1 MLPPLIRRARKNVG
15 PGSRQ
20 RGFTMALVAISM
32 VAIISMAALSID
44 LGTLYEAKAEA
55 QRAADAAALAAA
67 QVISTSG
74 ITGDPGNSGNSW
86 QPACGGSTSLATLAA
101 INVANQNLIGGN
113 APSTVTVNY
122 GTSSGVGTITDCTG
136 AGAAFAVNPVV
147 QVYVQQAKLPTFFAR
162 IFSLIPGGTFS
173 NSGVSATAAAE
184 AFNPSGTSTST
195 MIPVQPRCV
204 KPWMVPNQDPG
215 NGSCSGTCPP
225 FVNASTGAL
234 GTAGISTSGVIG
246 ETFTLTVDCGFSGRR
261 RSLPCTLA
269 NQPQANIAPK
279 TLNYVP
285 GQVSSPS
292 VAIAANSSISACS
305 EAKTNDYAEAV
316 AGCDQSTVYACGVS
330 GAGNKVDLTEDP
342 GPPRNDSV
350 NAAACLINAGGSGL
364 DQGQD
369 LLVPDGAPPYSYPFQ
384 INAGTNSAMLTAGIT
399 GLAKD
404 SQITSSPSIVSVPI
418 YDSTTLINPTG
429 TTAVTIVGFL
439 QVFINSVDSTTG
451 NITVTVMNVAGCG
464 NAVGSGTTP
473 VYGTSPVPVRLITP
487 PVAAT
492 P

>member
-1 MLPPLIRRARKNVG
+1 MLPPLIRRTRKNV
-15 PGSRQ
+15 PTCSTQ
-20 RGFTMALVAISM
+20 RGFTMAMVAISM

-74 ITGDPGNSGNSW
+74 ITGDPTNGPTDGSW
-86 QPACGGSTSLATLAA
+86 SAACGASGLATLAA
-101 INVANQNLIGGN
+101 TNVANQNLIGGN
-113 APSTVTVNY
+113 VPSKVTVNY
-122 GTSSGVGTITDCTG
+122 GTSAGVETATSCTG
-136 AGAAFAVNPVV
+136 LGTAFAVNPVV

-184 AFNPSGTSTST
+184 AFNPSSSSP

-215 NGSCSGTCPP
+215 NGSCSGTCPT
-225 FVNASTGAL
+225 FVSASTGSL
-234 GTAGISTSGVIG
+234 TTPGTSPTGVIG
-246 ETFTLTVDCGFSGRR
+246 ETFSLVPDCGGSSGRR
-261 RSLPCTLA
+261 RSRPCTLA
-269 NQPQANIAPK
+269 NAPQANVTAK

-305 EAKTNDYAEAV
+305 EAKTSDYAEAV

-330 GAGNKVDLTEDP
+330 GANTVDLTEDP
-342 GPPRNDSV
+342 GPPRNDST
-350 NAAACLINAGGSGL
+350 NAAACLINASANGP
-364 DQGQD
+364 DRGQD
-369 LLVPDGAPPYSYPFQ
+369 VLAPDNPPAPYTYPFQ
-384 INAGTNSAMLTAGIT
+384 INAGTNSALLTTGIAS
-399 GLAKD
+399 G
-404 SQITSSPSIVSVPI
+404 SRITTSPSIVSLPI
-418 YDSTTLINPTG
+418 YDTTLINPTG
-429 TTAVTIVGFL
+429 TTSVTIVGFL

-473 VYGTSPVPVRLITP
+473 LYGTSPVPVRLITP